1 MYTCEKGMRE
11 WWCNSL
17 PTMLCIED
25 EWGSESEG
33 DWGAPI
39 NEQPS
44 QGQCSTNVK
53 TYCNSDHGY
62 LFIRLSVRENAMKK
76 NSIPLNSS
84 VPSILS
90 LHICIFST
98 QTKPNFSARLVWTCT
113 VPCLVFVLHI
123 VHRFLWEVS
132 EQPQVSQQVKPVCH
146 LLYLHFLSFSRRFY
160 PKRLTNKKK

>member
-17 PTMLCIED
+17 PTMLCVED

-76 NSIPLNSS
+76 QHSFKQFSSLYSLSAYLYFQNTNKTQFQCTARLNLYSSLSSFCFAYCAQVFVRGIRTASS
-84 VPSILS
+84 V
-90 LHICIFST
+90 T
-98 QTKPNFSARLVWTCT
+98 AGKTC
-113 VPCLVFVLHI
+113 VPFTLLKFFVI
-123 VHRFLWEVS
+123 
-132 EQPQVSQQVKPVCH
+132 
-146 LLYLHFLSFSRRFY
+146 
-160 PKRLTNKKK
+160 